1 MIFFFFYDHLPD
13 DMYNEHA
20 QSIMEKTF
28 KIPLTVEVDEDPVVC
43 NALNPKIQIRT
54 NNSGESVILYSKSHE
69 FGSVTTM
76 SGEIKYFS
84 SMVEYNNP

>member
-28 KIPLTVEVDEDPVVC
+28 KIPLTVEVDEATVTENEDYSSLFFNWPILDEDPVVC
-43 NALNPKIQIRT
+43 NA
-54 NNSGESVILYSKSHE
+54 
-69 FGSVTTM
+69 
-76 SGEIKYFS
+76 
-84 SMVEYNNP
+84 